1 MKLKAQIEAI
11 LFLTDK
17 PIKAAAIA
25 RQVNQDVQ
33 VVRQALLELIHD
45 YEDRD
50 GGLEIANDDGYA
62 IQVRDEYASIIDDF
76 APMDMPI
83 ALVRTLSAI
92 ALKQPVTQSEI
103 IKIRGAGAYEH
114 VKELMLRELIQ
125 KKEEG
130 GRSPALST
138 TKKFQEYFR
147 LSQDAKSLRQDLSKQ
162 KKEAANA
169 DNAEGGNES
178 TEDANTEVLDAP
190 MTPIT
195 LNMQEE
201 VRFIDELAQIS
212 KESSEDCED
221 AQNEEDSKDQL
232 EKIFAE
238 SFDSSFVF
246 RPSDKDLEIS
256 LKDSESEADQEVTD
270 QVATKANLNA
280 DQSDT

>member
-33 VVRQALLELIHD
+33 LVRQALLELIHD

-114 VKELMLRELIQ
+114 VKELMIRELIQ

-162 KKEAANA
+162 KKDAANA
-169 DNAEGGNES
+169 DNVDGG
-178 TEDANTEVLDAP
+178 TENPEFLDLP
-190 MTPIT
+190 MTV
-195 LNMQEE
+195 NMQEE
-201 VRFIDELAQIS
+201 VRFIDELAGTS
-212 KESSEDCED
+212 TNSSD
-221 AQNEEDSKDQL
+221 AEGELEEESKDQL

-238 SFDSSFVF
+238 SFDSSLIF
-246 RPSDKDLEIS
+246 RPSDKDREIS
-256 LKDSESEADQEVTD
+256 LKDSESEADT
-270 QVATKANLNA
+270 
-280 DQSDT
+280 

>member
-25 RQVNQDVQ
+25 RQVNEDVQ

-162 KKEAANA
+162 KKDAAIA
-169 DNAEGGNES
+169 ESAENAEGSNES
-178 TEDANTEVLDAP
+178 TEADNIEFEEMP
-190 MTPIT
+190 MTV
-195 LNMQEE
+195 NMQEE
-201 VRFIDELAQIS
+201 VRFIDELAGIS
-212 KESSEDCED
+212 GADRETEEEVAAD
-221 AQNEEDSKDQL
+221 AGDGAQDEEDSKDNL

-238 SFDSSFVF
+238 SFDSSLIF

-256 LKDSESEADQEVTD
+256 LKDSESEADT
-270 QVATKANLNA
+270 
-280 DQSDT
+280 

>member
-25 RQVNQDVQ
+25 RQVNLDVQ

-50 GGLEIANDDGYA
+50 GGLEISNDDGYA

-92 ALKQPVTQSEI
+92 ALKQPVMQSEI

-147 LSQDAKSLRQDLSKQ
+147 LSQDAKDLRQDLSKQ
-162 KKEAANA
+162 RKEAASVEGGENA
-169 DNAEGGNES
+169 DV
-178 TEDANTEVLDAP
+178 TEDGGVEQLSIDSANAP
-190 MTPIT
+190 AVSEDFDMPISV
-195 LNMQEE
+195 NMQEE
-201 VRFIDELAQIS
+201 VRFIDELAMPLDTVEEFETDDEPSELQNAEEP
-212 KESSEDCED
+212 KE
-221 AQNEEDSKDQL
+221 QL

-238 SFDSSFVF
+238 SYDSSLVF
-246 RPSDKDLEIS
+246 KPSDKERES
-256 LKDSESEADQEVTD
+256 ALKDSESEAD
-270 QVATKANLNA
+270 
-280 DQSDT
+280 SDPQ

>member
-33 VVRQALLELIHD
+33 IVRQALLELIHD

-114 VKELMLRELIQ
+114 VKELMIRELIQ

-162 KKEAANA
+162 KKDAENPDNA
-169 DNAEGGNES
+169 DGGIENIEGV
-178 TEDANTEVLDAP
+178 NTEFDELP
-190 MTPIT
+190 MTV
-195 LNMQEE
+195 NMQEE
-201 VRFIDELAQIS
+201 VRFIDELAGTAS
-212 KESSEDCED
+212 VLSD
-221 AQNEEDSKDQL
+221 AEINADAGGVPQDKEDSKDQL
-232 EKIFAE
+232 EKIFTE
-238 SFDSSFVF
+238 SFDSSLIF

-256 LKDSESEADQEVTD
+256 LKDSESEAET
-270 QVATKANLNA
+270 
-280 DQSDT
+280 

>member
-25 RQVNQDVQ
+25 RQVNEDVQ

-169 DNAEGGNES
+169 DNPENSEASIEFE
-178 TEDANTEVLDAP
+178 EMP
-190 MTPIT
+190 MTV
-195 LNMQEE
+195 NMQEE
-201 VRFIDELAQIS
+201 VRFIDELAGINGS
-212 KESSEDCED
+212 VKEAERDADAEDETP
-221 AQNEEDSKDQL
+221 EEDSKDQL
-232 EKIFAE
+232 EKIYAD
-238 SFDSSFVF
+238 SFDSSLIF

-256 LKDSESEADQEVTD
+256 LKDSENEADT
-270 QVATKANLNA
+270 
-280 DQSDT
+280 